1 MPCGVKTIQAPHSG
15 RFAFHTGTSSPI
27 RSVLI
32 PKKEKIMIDNQAIET
47 MSQMLSLI
55 KKYAKTAYP
64 DVETE
69 SSSESRRRMWVI
81 TTMLARLAE
90 HAAESD
96 LQALL
101 ANDVRRTYS
110 EREEHAHAAKCN
122 DREFMLELHEFK
134 KRAAEYGNSLVS
146 GKQRTDGDV
155 IRELESLYPQRD
167 RLCALRSE
175 HADRLR
181 LNLSKK
187 EQKRA
192 TEDLAA
198 VQEQLDS
205 IEEKLGA
212 TQALASS
219 RELVVSFNRYR
230 TVIEK
235 VGSSSNR
242 CRRAKGNE
250 ERKNG

>member
-1 MPCGVKTIQAPHSG
+1 
-15 RFAFHTGTSSPI
+15 
-27 RSVLI
+27 
-32 PKKEKIMIDNQAIET
+32 MIDNQAIET

-55 KKYAKTAYP
+55 RQYAKSAYP

-69 SSSESRRRMWVI
+69 SSSESRRRAWVI
-81 TTMLARLAE
+81 TTMLANLAE

-101 ANDVRRTYS
+101 ADDVRRTYS
-110 EREEHAHAAKCN
+110 EREEHAHTAKCK

-134 KRAAEYGNSLVS
+134 KRAEEYRNSPVLE
-146 GKQRTDGDV
+146 KQRTDGDV

-167 RLCALRSE
+167 RLSALRSE
-175 HADRLR
+175 HAGRLR

-192 TEDLAA
+192 TLDLSD

-205 IEEKLGA
+205 IEEKLGV
-212 TQALASS
+212 TEALASN
-219 RELVVSFNRYR
+219 RGLVVSFNRYR
-230 TVIEK
+230 TIIGK
-235 VGSSSNR
+235 VESREAQGGR
-242 CRRAKGNE
+242 VKADEG
-250 ERKNG
+250 RKNG

>member
-1 MPCGVKTIQAPHSG
+1 
-15 RFAFHTGTSSPI
+15 
-27 RSVLI
+27 
-32 PKKEKIMIDNQAIET
+32 MIDNQAIET

-55 KKYAKTAYP
+55 KQYAKSAYP

-69 SSSESRRRMWVI
+69 SSSESRRRAWVI
-81 TTMLARLAE
+81 TTMLAKLAE

-101 ANDVRRTYS
+101 ADDVRRTYS
-110 EREEHAHAAKCN
+110 EREEHAHTAKCK

-134 KRAAEYGNSLVS
+134 KRAEEYGNSPVS
-146 GKQRTDGDV
+146 GNQRTDRDV

-181 LNLSKK
+181 LNLPKK

-192 TEDLAA
+192 TLDLAA

-205 IEEKLGA
+205 IEEKLGV
-212 TQALASS
+212 TEALASN
-219 RELVVSFNRYR
+219 RGLVVSFNRYR
-230 TVIEK
+230 TIIGK
-235 VGSSSNR
+235 VGGREAQSG
-242 CRRAKGNE
+242 RAKADEG
-250 ERKNG
+250 RKNG

>member
-1 MPCGVKTIQAPHSG
+1 
-15 RFAFHTGTSSPI
+15 
-27 RSVLI
+27 
-32 PKKEKIMIDNQAIET
+32 MIDNQAIET

-55 KKYAKTAYP
+55 KQYAKSAYP

-69 SSSESRRRMWVI
+69 SSSESRRRAWVI
-81 TTMLARLAE
+81 MTMLAKLAE

-101 ANDVRRTYS
+101 ADDVHRTYS
-110 EREEHAHAAKCN
+110 EREEHAHTAKCK

-134 KRAAEYGNSLVS
+134 KRVEEYGNSPVS

-167 RLCALRSE
+167 RLCALHSE

-181 LNLSKK
+181 LSLSKK

-192 TEDLAA
+192 TADLAA

-205 IEEKLGA
+205 IEEKLGV
-212 TQALASS
+212 TEVLASS
-219 RELVVSFNRYR
+219 RGLVVSFNRYR

-235 VGSSSNR
+235 IESREARGN
-242 CRRAKGNE
+242 RAKANE
-250 ERKNG
+250 VRKNG